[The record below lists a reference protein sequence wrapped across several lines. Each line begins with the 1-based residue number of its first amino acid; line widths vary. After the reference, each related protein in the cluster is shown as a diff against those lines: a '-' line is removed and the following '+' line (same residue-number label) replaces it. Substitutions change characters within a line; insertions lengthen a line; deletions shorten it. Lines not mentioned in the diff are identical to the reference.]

1 MFELMFGIIWMA
13 ITGISTVV
21 ILQTGAL
28 TDGLAPFLSMSVFML
43 IFWGVGIYMLKRG
56 LKKVIANAKTN
67 AHGIETFG
75 VILTIDE
82 TGCYVNDRPQLQAE
96 VLVVTEGKELNRY
109 TEVIGFDWNKYHEGQ
124 LLKVKHYQNDI
135 NVIGAAV
142 EAEIPYDILVMLTN
156 SQPNTAKDG
165 NIPVQDWRDYIWN
178 EEEAFRPEQKTA
190 DMYEEQPKEEDV
202 ETFIMNGVKYTRKKK
217 KENKY

>member
-13 ITGISTVV
+13 ITGISTIV
-21 ILQTGAL
+21 ILQSGAL

-67 AHGIETFG
+67 AHGVETFG

-142 EAEIPYDILVMLTN
+142 EAEIPYDTLVMLTN

-165 NIPVQDWRDYIWN
+165 KIPVQDWRDYIWN
-178 EEEAFRPEQKTA
+178 EEETFRPEQKTA